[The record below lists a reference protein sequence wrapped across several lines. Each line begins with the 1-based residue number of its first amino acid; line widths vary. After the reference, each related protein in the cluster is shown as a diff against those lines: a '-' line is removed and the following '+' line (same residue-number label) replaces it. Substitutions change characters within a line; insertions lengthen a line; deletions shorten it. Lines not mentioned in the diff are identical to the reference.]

1 MPLVLVMGET
11 TGWSMMTDTNVQ
23 PIFILANDTKR
34 TKGREA
40 QRMNIQAAKLVAEM
54 VRTTLGPKGMDK
66 MIVDSLGDITVTND
80 GVTILREMNIE
91 HPTGKMVVEIAK
103 TQEDEVG
110 DGTTTAVVLAGELLK
125 RAEALLDQ
133 EIHPTIIAKG
143 YRLANEKAQEILNRM
158 AENVKREERSML
170 LKVATTATTG
180 KGAEV
185 AKDHLADLVVS
196 AVLAVADREDGSY
209 AVDKDAIKIEK
220 KVGSSVEQS
229 ELINGILLDK
239 ERCHPNMPRKIQ
251 GARILLLDTALEI
264 RNTET
269 EAKITITDPEKL
281 QAFLDMEESMV
292 KRMTDKVV
300 LSGAN
305 VLICQKGI
313 DDIAQHFLA
322 KANIL
327 ALRRVKK
334 SDLERLAK
342 ATGARII
349 SNLDDIAKQ
358 DLGAAG
364 VVEELTV
371 GDEPMTSVRECKHPR
386 AVTLLARG
394 GTTHV
399 IAEVERAMEDAI
411 GVVTATL
418 QSGKVVAGAGAP
430 EMELA
435 RQLRSYANALSGR
448 EQLAVQAF
456 ADAMEVIPRT
466 LAENAGID
474 PIDAMTELK
483 AAHGKG
489 EKWAGIN
496 VFTGKKMDAW
506 KQSII
511 EPLKIKTQAV
521 SSAAEV
527 AVMIL
532 RIDDVIT
539 GEKAERPTQ
548 KGPETS
554 PEMNE

>member
-1 MPLVLVMGET
+1 
-11 TGWSMMTDTNVQ
+11 
-23 PIFILANDTKR
+23 
-34 TKGREA
+34 
-40 QRMNIQAAKLVAEM
+40 
-54 VRTTLGPKGMDK
+54 
-66 MIVDSLGDITVTND
+66 
-80 GVTILREMNIE
+80 
-91 HPTGKMVVEIAK
+91 
-103 TQEDEVG
+103 
-110 DGTTTAVVLAGELLK
+110 
-125 RAEALLDQ
+125 
-133 EIHPTIIAKG
+133 
-143 YRLANEKAQEILNRM
+143 
-158 AENVKREERSML
+158 
-170 LKVATTATTG
+170 
-180 KGAEV
+180 
-185 AKDHLADLVVS
+185 
-196 AVLAVADREDGSY
+196 
-209 AVDKDAIKIEK
+209 
-220 KVGSSVEQS
+220 
-229 ELINGILLDK
+229 
-239 ERCHPNMPRKIQ
+239 
-251 GARILLLDTALEI
+251 
-264 RNTET
+264 
-269 EAKITITDPEKL
+269 
-281 QAFLDMEESMV
+281 
-292 KRMTDKVV
+292 VV

-334 SDLERLAK
+334 SDIERLAK

-349 SNLDDIAKQ
+349 SNLDDIARQ

-364 VVEELTV
+364 VVEELKV
-371 GDEPMTSVRECKHPR
+371 GDEPMTYVRECKHPR

-394 GTTHV
+394 GTGHV

-411 GVVTATL
+411 GVVTAAL

-435 RQLRSYANALSGR
+435 RQLRSYANALAGR

-506 KQSII
+506 KQGIL

-532 RIDDVIT
+532 RIDDVIS
-539 GEKAERPTQ
+539 GERTERPAQ
-548 KGPETS
+548 KGPGAG
-554 PEMNE
+554 PEADE